1 MSNSLLHTPFC
12 SKMCAVKHH
21 ELVVALC
28 MDDNRGKRTEFGY
41 ELGKYH
47 VLLRQCV
54 ENFTSNGWD
63 RNSDVPDC
71 SKHLRF
77 PLVYLAAAFGKH
89 KSLEGLL
96 KMDFSPTA
104 RSASGETA
112 LHAAVRSL
120 YHHIYSDSERKKT
133 IFDHIVNILGE
144 HEPKIFSLSDSNRNQ
159 TPLHVAA
166 RELVEAGLCSRRTCG
181 KQSNPDA
188 KRIYY
193 KGCLETMLKK
203 LLELKERRSLSQDE
217 VLNAVGQQDKEG
229 NTVLHI
235 LATSPHEY
243 GHSVFHF
250 ITGNFLFE
258 QLLSTKNKIGKSP
271 LEVAVERNQKAA
283 TLFSPLNNPI
293 QGQCNSY
300 LYLPSTWYDT
310 F

>member
-1 MSNSLLHTPFC
+1 MPNSLLHTPFC
-12 SKMCAVKHH
+12 SKMCSVKHH
-21 ELVVALC
+21 ELVTALC

-47 VLLRQCV
+47 VFLRECV

-63 RNSDVPDC
+63 RNGDVPDC

-120 YHHIYSDSERKKT
+120 YHHIYTDSERKKAV
-133 IFDHIVNILGE
+133 FDHIVNVLGE
-144 HEPKIFSLSDSNRNQ
+144 HEPKIFSLSDNTRGQ

-166 RELVEAGLCSRRTCG
+166 RELVEAGIGSRRTCG

-188 KRIYY
+188 KRLYF

-203 LLELKERRSLSQDE
+203 LLEFRERQICSDE
-217 VLNAVGQQDKEG
+217 DILNTLGQQDKEG

-235 LATSPHEY
+235 LATSSHDH
-243 GHSVFHF
+243 GQSAFQFV
-250 ITGNFLFE
+250 TGNF
-258 QLLSTKNKIGKSP
+258 QCDKLLSTKNKIGKSP
-271 LEVAVERNQKAA
+271 LEIAVEKKQKKS

-293 QGQCNSY
+293 QG
-300 LYLPSTWYDT
+300 
-310 F
+310 

>member
-1 MSNSLLHTPFC
+1 MMSSSLLHTPFC
-12 SKMCAVKHH
+12 SKMCSVKHH
-21 ELVVALC
+21 DLVLALC

-47 VLLRQCV
+47 VLLRECV
-54 ENFTSNGWD
+54 DKFTSNGWD
-63 RNSDVPDC
+63 RNTDVPDC

-96 KMDFSPTA
+96 KMDFSPSA
-104 RSASGETA
+104 RSTSGETA

-120 YHHIYSDSERKKT
+120 YHHIYSDSERKKA
-133 IFDHIVNILGE
+133 IFDNIVNVLGD
-144 HEPKIFSLSDSNRNQ
+144 HEPKIFSLSDTIRGQ

-203 LLELKERRSLSQDE
+203 ILELKERLKFSEEE
-217 VLNAVGQQDKEG
+217 VMSTVGQQDKEG
-229 NTVLHI
+229 NTMLHI
-235 LATSPHEY
+235 LAASQHEY
-243 GHSVFHF
+243 GQSVFQF
-250 ITGNFLFE
+250 ITGNFQCE
-258 QLLSTKNKIGKSP
+258 KLLLIKNEVGKSP
-271 LEVAVERNQKAA
+271 LEVAVEKNQKPSA
-283 TLFSPLNNPI
+283 LFSPLNSPVE
-293 QGQCNSY
+293 G
-300 LYLPSTWYDT
+300 LTR
-310 F
+310 